1 MTGLK
6 DIYTGR
12 RIFLILAIIV
22 AGLLLMA
29 RLFMIQVVDKS
40 YRLSAENNV
49 LRHVTNYPARGLM
62 YDRNGKLLVY
72 NQAVYDLMVIP
83 GQVEEMDT
91 LSFCQILDITKESF
105 NTRMKEASGY
115 SKRAPSVF
123 LKMVSSETYAILQES
138 LYRFPGFYVQA
149 RTLRKYTDH
158 MAAHIF
164 GYVSEVNDKDIEND
178 TYYRAGDYIG
188 KSGLEEYYEK
198 ELRGSK
204 GVNIFLVD
212 VHNRIKGS
220 YVDGKYDTTSVPGND
235 IMTTLD
241 ADLQLY
247 GEKLL
252 KNKNGS
258 VVAIDPSTGEIL
270 ALVTS
275 PAYDPELLVGRPRS
289 SNFALLQN
297 DTLKPLFNRAIM
309 ALYPPGSTFKP
320 INGLVAL
327 QEGVITPLTEF
338 FCNHGYYV
346 PGVRVGCHHFAAF
359 SLAHA
364 IAASCNTYFCYVF
377 RAIIENRKYGSVAE
391 SYSVWRSYLSAFGF
405 GSKLGVDMSSELP
418 GFVPETG
425 YYDRYYG
432 AGRWRALTVL
442 SLAIGQGELG
452 ITPLQMA
459 NMTATIANRG
469 YYYTPHLIKAI
480 DKDTTLIDPRFKV
493 RHETGIDSAHFEV
506 IVDGMKGVL
515 GGMSGATATWVAIR
529 DIEMAGKTGT
539 AQNPHGPDHS
549 IFIAFAPADNPR
561 IAIAVY
567 VESSGFGSTYAAPAA
582 SLMIEK
588 YLKGEVGNKW
598 LEDYILKPPV
608 PVKEIKVIEEDLT
621 VVEEIDSLSLEARL
635 TMPGLNRFYGSH
647 LIAARNFNENENSGA
662 DMNIPDYE
670 EKH

>member
-1 MTGLK
+1 MTELK
-6 DIYTGR
+6 DIYSGR
-12 RIFLILAIIV
+12 RFLLILGITV
-22 AGLLLMA
+22 AGLLLLA

-49 LRHVTNYPARGLM
+49 LRYVTNYPARGLM
-62 YDRNGKLLVY
+62 YDRNGELLVY
-72 NQAVYDLMVIP
+72 NQAVYDIMVIP
-83 GQVEEMDT
+83 GQVGKMDT
-91 LSFCQILDITKESF
+91 LDFCKILDITEESF
-105 NTRMKEASGY
+105 NSRMKEASGY
-115 SKRAPSVF
+115 SNRAPSVF
-123 LKMVSSETYAILQES
+123 LKMVSSETYAILQER
-138 LYRFPGFYVQA
+138 LYRFPGFYIQS
-149 RTLRKYTDH
+149 RTLRKYTDS

-164 GYVSEVNDKDIEND
+164 GYVSEVNDRDIEKD
-178 TYYRAGDYIG
+178 SYYRMGDYIG

-220 YVDGKYDTTSVPGND
+220 YMDGKYDTASVPGSD
-235 IMTTLD
+235 IIITLD
-241 ADLQLY
+241 SDLQRY

-270 ALVTS
+270 AMVTS

-289 SNFALLQN
+289 SNFAVLQK

-327 QEGVITPLTEF
+327 QEEVVTPLTEF

-346 PGVRVGCHHFAAF
+346 PGVRVACHHFSSF

-364 IAASCNTYFCYVF
+364 IAASCNTYFCNVF
-377 RAIIENRKYGSVAE
+377 RKIIENPKYSSVAE
-391 SYSVWRSYLSAFGF
+391 AYSVWRSYLSAFGF
-405 GSKLGVDMSSELP
+405 GSRLGIDMSSELP

-425 YYDRYYG
+425 YYDRFYG

-469 YYYTPHLIKAI
+469 YFYTPHLLKAI
-480 DKDTTLIDPRFKV
+480 EKDTTLIDLRFRE
-493 RHETGIDSAHFEV
+493 RHETGIDSVHFEV

-515 GGMSGATATWVAIR
+515 GGMEGATAGWVAIR

-567 VESSGFGSTYAAPAA
+567 VENSGFGSTYAAPAA

-588 YLKGEVGNKW
+588 YLKGEVSNRW

-608 PVKEIKVIEEDLT
+608 VVKQAP
-621 VVEEIDSLSLEARL
+621 VEE
-635 TMPGLNRFYGSH
+635 
-647 LIAARNFNENENSGA
+647 
-662 DMNIPDYE
+662 E
-670 EKH
+670 EI